1 MIRVGCTA
9 AQHGTALL
17 AYPPLPGQRATVG
30 SPHIQWPSLNSAQLL
45 YFVKFKLQFN
55 FETEPTDTS
64 TSSFLESDVSLE
76 PQRDLQREYW
86 NWSPLIHPSTSYKLL
101 QDTVQYNTH
110 NTQHSTWYIHQV
122 HHQSYFSHRTLM
134 SEFRRRDRRSQLWQ
148 CSLFLLEFAN
158 D

>member
-30 SPHIQWPSLNSAQLL
+30 PAHLQWPSLNSAQLL

-110 NTQHSTWYIHQV
+110 NIV
-122 HHQSYFSHRTLM
+122 HVTYTRYTTSHISVIGR
-134 SEFRRRDRRSQLWQ
+134 
-148 CSLFLLEFAN
+148 
-158 D
+158 

>member
-9 AQHGTALL
+9 AQHSTARL
-17 AYPPLPGQRATVG
+17 YWHTRRCPGREPQLDQLTSLSCG
-30 SPHIQWPSLNSAQLL
+30 LWPSLDSAQLL

-55 FETEPTDTS
+55 FETEPSDTS

-101 QDTVQYNTH
+101 QDTVQYTTY
-110 NTQHSTWYIHQV
+110 TQHT
-122 HHQSYFSHRTLM
+122 T
-134 SEFRRRDRRSQLWQ
+134 
-148 CSLFLLEFAN
+148 
-158 D
+158 